1 MAAAVVDFVR
11 AWQREGRRLC
21 WALSDGV
28 AGRELFASLGST
40 GVAELGFD
48 FLTPDGDEERA
59 GIVAFSVADAA
70 RFAPPDNDFRR
81 G

>member
-11 AWQREGRRLC
+11 AWQRQGRRLC

-28 AGRELFASLGST
+28 AGRELFASIGST
-40 GVAELGFD
+40 CGAEL
-48 FLTPDGDEERA
+48 GDEERA